1 MREVT
6 QARYDRDHEVFTPLD
21 GEAVLWRYMDLTKVL
36 AILEDQ
42 ALHFASADRLGDPF
56 EGSLSVPMTLPPAYI
71 NDNGVIRPV
80 SDQER
85 QMFAQMAPSAS
96 KLTEAQ
102 RRWTYVSCWNHSE
115 IELDALWGRYVRSDA
130 GIAIRSSFRRLTM
143 SFGPPLP
150 ARRER
155 AEGAAPRRRRGA
167 SDSRLV
173 GRVAYVDYATAAW
186 PPGNTY
192 WPYVHKR
199 LSFQHENEVRA
210 VISQWPTNENGI
222 DFDAATPPGL
232 NVAVD
237 IRQLIEAIF
246 VSPVA
251 PEWLF
256 DLVRRVCRERYS
268 LDAPVLRSQLAGSP
282 QF

>member
-155 AEGAAPRRRRGA
+155 AEGPLLDEGGAPVIPVL
-167 SDSRLV
+167 SDESLTSTMQR
-173 GRVAYVDYATAAW
+173 
-186 PPGNTY
+186 PPGRPETPTGRTFISGSVSNT
-192 WPYVHKR
+192 R
-199 LSFQHENEVRA
+199 M
-210 VISQWPTNENGI
+210 
-222 DFDAATPPGL
+222 
-232 NVAVD
+232 
-237 IRQLIEAIF
+237 
-246 VSPVA
+246 
-251 PEWLF
+251 
-256 DLVRRVCRERYS
+256 RY
-268 LDAPVLRSQLAGSP
+268 AQ
-282 QF
+282 